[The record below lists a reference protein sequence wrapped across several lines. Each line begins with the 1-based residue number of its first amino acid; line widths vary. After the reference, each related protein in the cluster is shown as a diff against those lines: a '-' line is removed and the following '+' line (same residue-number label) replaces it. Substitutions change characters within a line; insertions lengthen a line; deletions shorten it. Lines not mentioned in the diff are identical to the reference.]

1 MSSQEL
7 EQYFTNIEDFVGDCQ
22 EKIGPH
28 LKLCQQI
35 HRKIRDDEKLFKLSK
50 PKLALLQLYTDGM
63 DYDQI
68 CHQLAANEEEFLAT
82 DEANSTCSLVNLT
95 TELMCRMDTNPTE
108 LQLLIDVP
116 LKNLETT
123 GHSSS
128 QNSGADDSDSEA
140 DESEANE
147 NEDNDSDNLDGEES
161 DISNGREDDEL
172 DETEHVSGDDSK
184 SSTDEGLVAS
194 DDDENSNSSE
204 IDEPEASNKVDSEQS
219 DSSDNEDSNDSDDS
233 AYNELD
239 KQLFEHYLNDENDSD
254 KGEEDDPIEDLAGA
268 SEVDSDEE
276 MQEEPAQQEEE
287 SGQEKKDDS
296 ENEDDVDT
304 QKNKKQKKKVHFDS
318 TVTSKLNKN
327 PLKKVHLPTF
337 SRSDVDSQFFSVR
350 QSEYIA
356 DEDIIGAD
364 NFGDI
369 DFMEDIPDDEEEN
382 GGAKAT
388 YKDFF
393 DDAPAIEESQRITS
407 EDKDADSWGLH
418 TFDEA
423 DHLDNS
429 DANNSGAQRLSGET
443 TESNSADQ
451 VKSRFEKELEL
462 ETRLRQELEESNIS
476 EKPWAL
482 KGEVQAADRP
492 TNSVLTEYL
501 EFRSGA
507 KLRPI
512 INEELCARIERVILD
527 RFRTKAFNDVERK
540 AKLVENPFEYKKK
553 MVLDQEKSSKSLSK
567 IYEEE
572 YLKKQRMDTAKKAEE
587 ELPEHK
593 KIRLAYEELEGYLD
607 ALSNAH
613 YTPKLRNPELKI
625 VSNLPAMQ
633 LEENTP
639 VVANDSD
646 LLAPQEITVP
656 VRGLL
661 KGDLEKTS
669 TDKKRERRHKKHK
682 QHLKFTEQEK
692 KISAKVKTAA
702 STGKKIDA
710 DTSAKVVNAA
720 LKTGQV
726 KRMDTAGA
734 TVKSSSSF
742 FKQLSEQHSVASKL
756 ASKKRKRDDNR

>member
-1 MSSQEL
+1 MTAIVKQM
-7 EQYFTNIEDFVGDCQ
+7 
-22 EKIGPH
+22 K
-28 LKLCQQI
+28 
-35 HRKIRDDEKLFKLSK
+35 
-50 PKLALLQLYTDGM
+50 
-63 DYDQI
+63 
-68 CHQLAANEEEFLAT
+68 
-82 DEANSTCSLVNLT
+82 
-95 TELMCRMDTNPTE
+95 
-108 LQLLIDVP
+108 
-116 LKNLETT
+116 
-123 GHSSS
+123 
-128 QNSGADDSDSEA
+128 
-140 DESEANE
+140 
-147 NEDNDSDNLDGEES
+147 
-161 DISNGREDDEL
+161 DDEL

-337 SRSDVDSQFFSVR
+337 SRSDVDSQFFS
-350 QSEYIA
+350 
-356 DEDIIGAD
+356 
-364 NFGDI
+364 
-369 DFMEDIPDDEEEN
+369 
-382 GGAKAT
+382 
-388 YKDFF
+388 
-393 DDAPAIEESQRITS
+393 
-407 EDKDADSWGLH
+407 
-418 TFDEA
+418 
-423 DHLDNS
+423 
-429 DANNSGAQRLSGET
+429 
-443 TESNSADQ
+443 